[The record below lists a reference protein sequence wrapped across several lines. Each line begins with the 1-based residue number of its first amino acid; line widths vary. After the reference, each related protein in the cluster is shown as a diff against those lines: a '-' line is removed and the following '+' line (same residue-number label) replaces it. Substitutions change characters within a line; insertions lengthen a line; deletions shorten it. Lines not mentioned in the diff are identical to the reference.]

1 MLYRKVGRSGLKVSA
16 LSIGAWLTAGNDVD
30 EKDFHRVLHQAFE
43 RGVNFLDLA
52 DIYARGQAELVC
64 GRFLRDFPRHQVV
77 LSSKC
82 YWPMSEGVND
92 RGLSRKHIMESVE
105 GSLKRL
111 GTDYLDLYFCHRY
124 DENTPVEETV
134 RAMSDL
140 VQQGKILYWG
150 TSVWNAQQLKE
161 AHRVASHSGA
171 YAPIVEQPMYNL
183 HERGIELDIIPTA
196 ESLGMGLVVWSPLA
210 GGVLTGKYANGIPTD
225 SRGASTQWL
234 ETWLDEESQVK
245 NNRFM
250 ELAQEADVTPSQLA
264 LAWLLKRPQISS
276 VITGA
281 TKADQVKE
289 NLGALDVQ
297 LSEEMDQEI
306 DQLFR

>member
-1 MLYRKVGRSGLKVSA
+1 MLYRKVGQSGLKVSA
-16 LSIGAWLTAGNDVD
+16 LSIGAWLTAGKDVD
-30 EKDFHRVLHQAFE
+30 EQDFHRVLHQAFE

-52 DIYARGQAELVC
+52 DIYARGQAELIC
-64 GRFLRDFPRHQVV
+64 GRFLKDFPRHQVV

-124 DENTPVEETV
+124 DENTPLEETV

-150 TSVWNAQQLKE
+150 TSVWSAQQLKE
-161 AHRVASHSGA
+161 AHRVASHTSA

-183 HERGIELDIIPTA
+183 HERGIELDVIPTA

-210 GGVLTGKYANGIPTD
+210 GGVLTGKYANGIPAD

-234 ETWLDEESQVK
+234 ETWLDEDSQIK
-245 NNRFM
+245 NKRFV
-250 ELAQEADVTPSQLA
+250 ELAKEVGVTPGQLA

-281 TKADQVKE
+281 TKADQIKE

-297 LSEEMDQEI
+297 VSEEIDQEI